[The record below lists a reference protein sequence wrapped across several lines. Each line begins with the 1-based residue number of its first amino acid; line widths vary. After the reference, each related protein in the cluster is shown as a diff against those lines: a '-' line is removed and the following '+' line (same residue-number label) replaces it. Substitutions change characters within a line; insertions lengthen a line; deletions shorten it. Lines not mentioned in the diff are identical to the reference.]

1 MVFRKEERM
10 PGVLLRRIY
19 ALELLFGLCYV
30 VIYWEYAGSCDFECP
45 EADDPSPL
53 VVVVF

>member
-1 MVFRKEERM
+1 M
-10 PGVLLRRIY
+10 PGIFFGCIY